1 MGLALVHFQRYWLLR
16 TFSYKCAFYKTMLIE
31 VSFNKSYFFSAF
43 YTIPGDTKKICN
55 SDQDCQKYNEKCH
68 PLAYGHYWI
77 WTMLGFPGVC
87 GPKYCQKVGYHC
99 QPIGQLFYG
108 QLNPKTCQN
117 GLCVYS
123 SHFEY
128 WNMYLLMSPKVCSNK
143 VCIWESSKIPKIL
156 KELSNLIYVY
166 VVAKLQGWIKF

>member
-1 MGLALVHFQRYWLLR
+1 MQ
-16 TFSYKCAFYKTMLIE
+16 
-31 VSFNKSYFFSAF
+31 FFSAF

-55 SDQDCQKYNEKCH
+55 GDQDCQKYNEKCH

-87 GPKYCQKVGYHC
+87 GPKYCQKVAYHC

-128 WNMYLLMSPKVCSNK
+128 
-143 VCIWESSKIPKIL
+143 
-156 KELSNLIYVY
+156 
-166 VVAKLQGWIKF
+166 